1 MVDRVASDHPSV
13 RTVRSTCT
21 ETATGVRLEIPADD
35 RDAFPTDEVVRIVLD
50 GDELFARVER
60 ALTGDE
66 LSIPGV
72 YETPDLARDPGGGT
86 DRLAEWVDDH
96 GVPPGGSALVD
107 VVEPE
112 FLYGLR
118 EPGETTYY
126 DAHEPPS
133 DSLSEIA
140 ETLATGDGDRTEPEN
155 DPADR

>member
-1 MVDRVASDHPSV
+1 MADRIASDHPSV

-21 ETATGVRLEIPADD
+21 ETATGVRLEVPADD
-35 RDAFPTDEVVRIVLD
+35 RDTFVTDDVVRVVLD

-60 ALTGDE
+60 ALTGEE

-72 YETPDLARDPGGGT
+72 YQTPGDARDPSGAT
-86 DRLAEWVDDH
+86 DRLREWIDAN
-96 GVPPGGSALVD
+96 GVSPGGSVLID

-118 EPGETTYY
+118 APGETVYY
-126 DAHEPPS
+126 DAREPPS

-140 ETLATGDGDRTEPEN
+140 TDLEDQ
-155 DPADR
+155 